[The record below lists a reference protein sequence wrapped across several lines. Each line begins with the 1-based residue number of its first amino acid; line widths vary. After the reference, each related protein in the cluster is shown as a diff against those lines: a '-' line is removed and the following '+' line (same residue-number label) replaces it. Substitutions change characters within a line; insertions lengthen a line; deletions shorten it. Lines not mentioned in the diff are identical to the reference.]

1 MKKVGALMTVL
12 IGILLFVFVVIA
24 IPGIRDWLRCKNM
37 ESIKSVII
45 YENPV
50 YDRDHSKD
58 DIVNN

>member
-1 MKKVGALMTVL
+1 MGTLMICL
-12 IGILLFVFVVIA
+12 IGILLFIGVVIA
-24 IPGIRDWLRCKNM
+24 IPRIRDWFKHKNV
-37 ESIKSVII
+37 EAIKSVTI